1 MRIRSLREAVSSRV
15 QNDSACPSSTGA
27 PRATTPWAGSM
38 ATPGRIALVGSGEY
52 LPVMHDVEAWL
63 LEGRPDRYVQLRIL
77 EERKSAPFKDWA
89 DFIGRVGGVGNKSAV
104 NFSKEG
110 LTVNGK
116 KYSAAAAA
124 KAEAKSK
131 QKEKDKTASHQGS
144 DRKARSSAD
153 KNAAA
158 PATTP
163 TAAPGVAPAAAP
175 AAPAPAASA
184 SKN

>member
-1 MRIRSLREAVSSRV
+1 MLKTLLTLIATLLL
-15 QNDSACPSSTGA
+15 
-27 PRATTPWAGSM
+27 ATTTAFAAVDVNT
-38 ATPGRIALVGSGEY
+38 ATEAELDGIKGIGPGLSG
-52 LPVMHDVEAWL
+52 
-63 LEGRPDRYVQLRIL
+63 RIL
-77 EERKSAPFKDWA
+77 EERKSEPFKDWA

-131 QKEKDKTASHQGS
+131 QKDIEKDKTASHQGS
-144 DRKARSSAD
+144 DRKARSSID

-163 TAAPGVAPAAAP
+163 TAAPGAAPAAAP

>member
-1 MRIRSLREAVSSRV
+1 MLKTLLTLIATLLL
-15 QNDSACPSSTGA
+15 
-27 PRATTPWAGSM
+27 ATTAAFAAVDVNT
-38 ATPGRIALVGSGEY
+38 ATEAELDGIKGIGPGLSG
-52 LPVMHDVEAWL
+52 
-63 LEGRPDRYVQLRIL
+63 RIL

-131 QKEKDKTASHQGS
+131 QKDKEKDKTASHQGS

-163 TAAPGVAPAAAP
+163 TAAPGAAPAAAP
-175 AAPAPAASA
+175 AAPAPAPAPAASA

>member
-1 MRIRSLREAVSSRV
+1 MLKKLLTLLVATLLATATWAAVDVNTATEAEL
-15 QNDSACPSSTGA
+15 DGIK
-27 PRATTPWAGSM
+27 GIG
-38 ATPGRIALVGSGEY
+38 PGLSG
-52 LPVMHDVEAWL
+52 
-63 LEGRPDRYVQLRIL
+63 RIL

-124 KAEAKSK
+124 KAETKSK
-131 QKEKDKTASHQGS
+131 QKEKEKTASHEGTE
-144 DRKARSSAD
+144 RKARSSAD
-153 KNAAA
+153 KTAAA
-158 PATTP
+158 PATPP
-163 TAAPGVAPAAAP
+163 TAAP
-175 AAPAPAASA
+175 AAPAPAATPAASA

>member
-1 MRIRSLREAVSSRV
+1 MLKTLLTLIATLLL
-15 QNDSACPSSTGA
+15 
-27 PRATTPWAGSM
+27 ATTTAFAAVDVNT
-38 ATPGRIALVGSGEY
+38 ATEAELDGIKGIGPGLSG
-52 LPVMHDVEAWL
+52 
-63 LEGRPDRYVQLRIL
+63 RIL

-131 QKEKDKTASHQGS
+131 QKDKDKDKDKTASHQGS

-163 TAAPGVAPAAAP
+163 TAAPAAAP
-175 AAPAPAASA
+175 AAPSPAASA

>member
-1 MRIRSLREAVSSRV
+1 MLKTLLTLIATLLL
-15 QNDSACPSSTGA
+15 
-27 PRATTPWAGSM
+27 ATTAAFAAVDVNT
-38 ATPGRIALVGSGEY
+38 ATEAELDGIKGIGPGLSG
-52 LPVMHDVEAWL
+52 
-63 LEGRPDRYVQLRIL
+63 RIL

-144 DRKARSSAD
+144 DHKARSSAD
-153 KNAAA
+153 DC
-158 PATTP
+158 
-163 TAAPGVAPAAAP
+163 
-175 AAPAPAASA
+175 
-184 SKN
+184 

>member
-1 MRIRSLREAVSSRV
+1 MLKKLMLLIAALCATAAFAAVDVNTATEAEL
-15 QNDSACPSSTGA
+15 DGIK
-27 PRATTPWAGSM
+27 GIG
-38 ATPGRIALVGSGEY
+38 PGLSG
-52 LPVMHDVEAWL
+52 
-63 LEGRPDRYVQLRIL
+63 RIL
-77 EERKSAPFKDWA
+77 EERKSAPFKDWS

-131 QKEKDKTASHQGS
+131 AGH
-144 DRKARSSAD
+144 SSAHSKKPAGATD
-153 KNAAA
+153 ERKQQSPQSQQQQQA
-158 PATTP
+158 P
-163 TAAPGVAPAAAP
+163 AAP
-175 AAPAPAASA
+175 AAPPAATGAPAAAASA

>member
-1 MRIRSLREAVSSRV
+1 MLKTLLTLIATLLL
-15 QNDSACPSSTGA
+15 
-27 PRATTPWAGSM
+27 ATTAAFAAVDVNT
-38 ATPGRIALVGSGEY
+38 ATEAELDGIKGIGPGLSG
-52 LPVMHDVEAWL
+52 
-63 LEGRPDRYVQLRIL
+63 RIL

-131 QKEKDKTASHQGS
+131 QKEKEKTASHQGTE
-144 DRKARSSAD
+144 RKAHSSAD
-153 KNAAA
+153 K
-158 PATTP
+158 
-163 TAAPGVAPAAAP
+163 TAAPPATPPTAAP
-175 AAPAPAASA
+175 AAPAPAATPAASA

>member
-1 MRIRSLREAVSSRV
+1 MLKTLLTLIATLLL
-15 QNDSACPSSTGA
+15 
-27 PRATTPWAGSM
+27 ATTAAFAAVDVNT
-38 ATPGRIALVGSGEY
+38 ATEAELDGIKGIGPGLSG
-52 LPVMHDVEAWL
+52 
-63 LEGRPDRYVQLRIL
+63 RIL

-131 QKEKDKTASHQGS
+131 QKDKEKEKDKTASHQGS

-158 PATTP
+158 PATPP
-163 TAAPGVAPAAAP
+163 TAVPGVAPAAAP
-175 AAPAPAASA
+175 AASA

>member
-1 MRIRSLREAVSSRV
+1 MLKKLLTLIATLLLATAAFAAVDVNTATEAEL
-15 QNDSACPSSTGA
+15 DGIK
-27 PRATTPWAGSM
+27 GIG
-38 ATPGRIALVGSGEY
+38 PGLSG
-52 LPVMHDVEAWL
+52 
-63 LEGRPDRYVQLRIL
+63 RIL

-124 KAEAKSK
+124 KAEAKNHK
-131 QKEKDKTASHQGS
+131 KHASAQAA
-144 DRKARSSAD
+144 DRKPHSSAD
-153 KNAAA
+153 KDTATPAAA
-158 PATTP
+158 P
-163 TAAPGVAPAAAP
+163 TAAPAAAP
-175 AAPAPAASA
+175 ATPAPAASA

>member
-1 MRIRSLREAVSSRV
+1 MLKTLLTLIATLLL
-15 QNDSACPSSTGA
+15 
-27 PRATTPWAGSM
+27 ATTAAFAAVDVNT
-38 ATPGRIALVGSGEY
+38 ATEAELDGVKGIGPGLSG
-52 LPVMHDVEAWL
+52 
-63 LEGRPDRYVQLRIL
+63 RIL
-77 EERKSAPFKDWA
+77 EERKNAPFKDWA

-104 NFSKEG
+104 SFSKEG

-124 KAEAKSK
+124 KAEAKNK
-131 QKEKDKTASHQGS
+131 QKEKDKSASTTAA

-153 KNAAA
+153 KNT
-158 PATTP
+158 ATQPEAP
-163 TAAPGVAPAAAP
+163 TATPAAAP